1 MFLGIYRPIRPE
13 PESEGT
19 AGSGQVPPSG
29 EVGFDGNYQVF
40 GDRVEVTDGN
50 DTFTAR
56 WTVEDGSLVLGDLV
70 TNGDPEPS
78 PYSVVHSSHPWTRDD
93 G

>member
-1 MFLGIYRPIRPE
+1 MATTGEFAIEI
-13 PESEGT
+13 T
-19 AGSGQVPPSG
+19 ADNWRVFDPPSG

-56 WTVEDGSLVLGDLV
+56 WTVEDGEMVLSDVV

-78 PYSVVHSSHPWTRDD
+78 PFSVVAASHAWTRDD